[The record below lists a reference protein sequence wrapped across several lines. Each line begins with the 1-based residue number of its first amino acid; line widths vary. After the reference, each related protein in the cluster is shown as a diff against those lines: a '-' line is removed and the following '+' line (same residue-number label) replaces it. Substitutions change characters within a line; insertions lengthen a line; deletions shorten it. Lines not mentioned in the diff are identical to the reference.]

1 MLTVQKYLARG
12 LQWNLEYQ
20 VLKFVLFII
29 LWLIELKENLL
40 VKCKMWHNIIEV
52 YKNPRQNKRL
62 EHLFE
67 NSEAFQEK
75 IGKSEMER
83 NARICH
89 SSQMC

>member
-40 VKCKMWHNIIEV
+40 VKCKNCGIIEI
-52 YKNPRQNKRL
+52 QCT
-62 EHLFE
+62 
-67 NSEAFQEK
+67 K
-75 IGKSEMER
+75 IPDKTKG
-83 NARICH
+83 
-89 SSQMC
+89 